1 MGNELSFSTRRR
13 VFLIQM
19 IYALM
24 ANYENLLVKDDKS
37 ILAVVNSA
45 AIASRYKAR
54 ANIAESNVDI
64 EILLETVHKLS
75 IIDELILR
83 HCNSVSL
90 ERLSKVVLSILRVGV
105 YELKY
110 APHNY
115 SVANIMR
122 DYLNIAVA
130 FEHDPESGF
139 INSVLDKVY
148 SQN

>member
-1 MGNELSFSTRRR
+1 
-13 VFLIQM
+13 M

-24 ANYENLLVKDDKS
+24 VNYENLLIKDDKS

-45 AIASRYKAR
+45 ATASRYKAR
-54 ANIAESNVDI
+54 VAKEANIDI
-64 EILLETVHKLS
+64 QILLEVVRKLS
-75 IIDELILR
+75 ITDDLILQN
-83 HCNSVSL
+83 CNSGSL
-90 ERLSKVVLSILRVGV
+90 ERLSKVVLSILRVGI

-110 APHNY
+110 APHQY

-139 INSVLDKVY
+139 INSILDKAY
-148 SQN
+148 SQS